1 MRVDVSNFETL
12 KRASEITL
20 TDYNIRWF
28 DAENIEGYIDGED
41 LLSIIDDLIYEVD
54 RLEEQIEDIKEDI
67 RDNYKPISYAEQV
80 GVRDSDFI

>member
-80 GVRDSDFI
+80 GINDSDFI

>member
-80 GVRDSDFI
+80 GVSDSDFI

>member
-80 GVRDSDFI
+80 GISDGDFI